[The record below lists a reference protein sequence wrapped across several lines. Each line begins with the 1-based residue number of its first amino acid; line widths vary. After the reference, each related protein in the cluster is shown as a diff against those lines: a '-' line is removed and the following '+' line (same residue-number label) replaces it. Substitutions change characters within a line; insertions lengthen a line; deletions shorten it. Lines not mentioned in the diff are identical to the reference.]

1 MKIFVATKETQG
13 QRANDFCFCDEGE
26 VVTVSVLTCPRETT
40 DGPCGCKRSLGGVGS
55 SKGTTTARVVD
66 FAGDL
71 AAEIQAA
78 LQRGGWEPALRS
90 LPAYAQQCA
99 VRLLTVA
106 ARFPVGTVV
115 EYRSGTFQRRPRRG
129 ERETL

>member
-1 MKIFVATKETQG
+1 MKIFVATKDTQG

-26 VVTVSVLTCPRETT
+26 AVTVSVLACPRETT
-40 DGPCGCKRSLGGVGS
+40 DGPCGCKRSLVGVRS
-55 SKGTTTARVVD
+55 AKGTTTARVVD

-78 LQRGGWEPALRS
+78 LQRGGWAPALRS

-99 VRLLTVA
+99 VRLLTAA

-115 EYRSGTFQRRPRRG
+115 EYRGRAFQRRPSRG
-129 ERETL
+129 ARAPL